1 MTAVTLIMETN
12 PLEIHI
18 INNNSCT
25 ANFILHH
32 QALFDNTCAL
42 REKRLDIEELMA
54 EEKKT
59 AEALKKETDA
69 LIKKQKIIENGLKT
83 AEADLEQFQVSFG
96 SPTKSATFANSE

>member
-1 MTAVTLIMETN
+1 M
-12 PLEIHI
+12 I
-18 INNNSCT
+18 IITPC
-25 ANFILHH
+25 

-69 LIKKQKIIENGLKT
+69 LIKKQKIIENNLKT
-83 AEADLEQFQVSFG
+83 AEADLEQFQVSVCRLG
-96 SPTKSATFANSE
+96 VSDN